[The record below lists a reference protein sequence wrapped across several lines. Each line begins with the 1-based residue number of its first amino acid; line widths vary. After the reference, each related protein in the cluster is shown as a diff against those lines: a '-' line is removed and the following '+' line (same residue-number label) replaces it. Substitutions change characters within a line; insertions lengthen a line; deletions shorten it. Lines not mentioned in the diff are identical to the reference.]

1 MDVLDHLNERHNCG
15 LCDRPIRF
23 TDDFCSRC
31 RQVLPAGADIDP
43 EVIVEAELALLLA
56 AS

>member
-1 MDVLDHLNERHNCG
+1 MDTLDLLTARQCCG

-31 RQVLPAGADIDP
+31 RQVLPAGHVDDVVLA
-43 EVIVEAELALLLA
+43 AELLTAVA

>member
-1 MDVLDHLNERHNCG
+1 MDILDRLADRQVCG

-31 RQVLPAGADIDP
+31 RAVLPAP
-43 EVIVEAELALLLA
+43 EPDVVLEAELLTA
-56 AS
+56 AAVLS

>member
-1 MDVLDHLNERHNCG
+1 MDTLDVLTARQCCG

-31 RQVLPAGADIDP
+31 RQVLPAGHEPD
-43 EVIVEAELALLLA
+43 VVLEAELLTATA
-56 AS
+56 AR